1 MLAENLFDNHKDFKR
16 LYNRHYD
23 ELIQVINELE
33 TRQGTSDLSIDND
46 KDPST
51 QMFSTGR
58 SDQNPFNRT
67 EDINSSRNVT
77 QIKDSVSKIDLSNK
91 IDEPLIGMVYIQD
104 KKTQKPL
111 WVSNRTENLDKF
123 IKSQQYDNSD

>member
-1 MLAENLFDNHKDFKR
+1 
-16 LYNRHYD
+16 
-23 ELIQVINELE
+23 
-33 TRQGTSDLSIDND
+33 
-46 KDPST
+46 
-51 QMFSTGR
+51 MFSTGR

-104 KKTQKPL
+104 KKT
-111 WVSNRTENLDKF
+111 
-123 IKSQQYDNSD
+123 